1 MPLVPQHSPSRR
13 ARVKSLRGELAGVY
27 RVAREGDGKS
37 GDARR
42 GGDAPGALPG
52 PGGRAAGSHCP
63 RIGVRVAAA
72 TAPAAPAGPQCEW
85 VMSRVR
91 RRPVWAAWAKA
102 AAGRGGG
109 SRGLGAG
116 AQGISPPHLPPS
128 PSRSALRRFHAW
140 GGSAAA
146 SPRVF
151 PPLPPAPSRAAPARP
166 PLAVGAGCCARSL
179 PAPHCLNGDVS
190 VSILNSFAGTLEK
203 FFPAG
208 MRGFSL
214 RSSKVYN
221 PCQCSQT
228 CHIQPRSFPLLS
240 AARFPHC
247 RIPDY
252 IDDLARF
259 NKITPQIRSG
269 SLFHV

>member
-1 MPLVPQHSPSRR
+1 MGRAGTRGGAGARR
-13 ARVKSLRGELAGVY
+13 ARSR
-27 RVAREGDGKS
+27 
-37 GDARR
+37 
-42 GGDAPGALPG
+42 
-52 PGGRAAGSHCP
+52 GRAAGSHCP

-85 VMSRVR
+85 VMSRAR
-91 RRPVWAAWAKA
+91 RRPVWAARAKA

-109 SRGLGAG
+109 SRGVGAG
-116 AQGISPPHLPPS
+116 GGGSAGNRPPPAACTRFHAVPVRRWEGGISS
-128 PSRSALRRFHAW
+128 ARSRSA
-140 GGSAAA
+140 
-146 SPRVF
+146 
-151 PPLPPAPSRAAPARP
+151 PAGP
-166 PLAVGAGCCARSL
+166 CARSL

-221 PCQCSQT
+221 PCQRSQT
-228 CHIQPRSFPLLS
+228 YHIQPRSFPLLS

-252 IDDLARF
+252 IDNLASF
-259 NKITPQIRSG
+259 SKISPQTRSG
-269 SLFHV
+269 GLLHVRNSSLLSHCSSSREVTFLRV